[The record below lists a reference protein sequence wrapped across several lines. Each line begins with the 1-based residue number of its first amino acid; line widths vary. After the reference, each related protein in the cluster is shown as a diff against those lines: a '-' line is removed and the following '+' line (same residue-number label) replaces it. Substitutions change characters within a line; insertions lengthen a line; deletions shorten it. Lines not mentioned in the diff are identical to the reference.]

1 MDEKESRV
9 SFFCLCPLAHALSYC
24 PDRICW
30 DSHSHVQEEEVDISE
45 LIADGDDEESGTE
58 KRDSTAQPATDQTD
72 HDETTD
78 DDLGGKC

>member
-1 MDEKESRV
+1 MM
-9 SFFCLCPLAHALSYC
+9 
-24 PDRICW
+24 
-30 DSHSHVQEEEVDISE
+30 QEEEVDISE

-58 KRDSTAQPATDQTD
+58 KRDSTTQPATDQTD